1 MNTVQRIVKNTGVLA
16 LSQVITSI
24 LGFFLLIYIA
34 RYLGEVGFGKYSFA
48 LSFTTL
54 FTIIANLGLNL
65 GLNNYI
71 IRELARNKELTNE
84 YLTNVSVIKLLLS
97 FLTFGFIV
105 LTINLMNY
113 PRDTTYA
120 VYLFG
125 LYMIL
130 TSFALTFRSIF
141 QAYERMEYDAA
152 VGVIEYIILFSLVLV
167 VIFSGYGLIEL
178 AYVYIFAGIVAV
190 TLSFLIVLIK
200 IAKPKPTIEFSL
212 WKPLVIGSIPFALNA
227 LFAVLFFRIDTVML
241 SVLKDDAAVGI
252 YNAAYNPLLALGVI
266 PSVFIA
272 TLYPVMSRY
281 FVSSKDSLETF
292 TGLSSKYMAILGFPV
307 AMGCFVLADRFIA
320 LFYAGQFSASIIAFQ
335 ILAFFI
341 PLRWVSS
348 ITGTLLTSINRQSL
362 RTVSVGLS
370 ALFNIVLNAIMIPYL
385 SYIGASIATVL
396 SEVFL
401 YFVFIY
407 FINKHYKKLELH
419 KHFVKPLAASLMM
432 GGFMFYLKDANLFLL
447 ILLAG
452 LMYFVM
458 LALLRTFTQ
467 EDKNIFKQVVKGA
480 RKND

>member
-1 MNTVQRIVKNTGVLA
+1 MNTVKTIAKNTGVLA
-16 LSQVITSI
+16 ISQVITSI

-48 LSFTTL
+48 LAFTGL
-54 FTIIANLGLNL
+54 FAIIANLGM
-65 GLNNYI
+65 NNFI
-71 IRELARNKELTNE
+71 IREIARNKNLTNE
-84 YLTNVSVIKLLLS
+84 YLTNVSMIKLLLS
-97 FLTFGFIV
+97 FLAFGFIV
-105 LTINLMNY
+105 LTINLMDY
-113 PRDTTYA
+113 PQDTTYA

-125 LYMIL
+125 IYMIL

-152 VGVIEYIILFSLVLV
+152 VGVIEYIILFSLVLF

-178 AYVYIFAGIVAV
+178 AYVYIFVGIVGA
-190 TLSFLIVLIK
+190 TLSFSIILIK
-200 IAKPKPTIEFSL
+200 IAKPKPKIDFSL
-212 WKPLVIGSIPFALNA
+212 WKTLIIGSIPFALNA

-252 YNAAYNPLLALGVI
+252 YNAAYVPLLALGVI
-266 PSVFIA
+266 PGVFISA
-272 TLYPVMSRY
+272 LYPVMSRY
-281 FVSSKDSLETF
+281 FVSSKDSLKILTV
-292 TGLSSKYMAILGFPV
+292 LSSKYMAIIGFPV

-320 LFYAGQFSASIIAFQ
+320 LFYADQFSASIMAFQ

-341 PLRWVSS
+341 PLRFVSS

-370 ALFNIVLNAIMIPYL
+370 ALFNIVLNAAMIPYL

-407 FINKHYKKLELH
+407 YINKHYKKLELH
-419 KHFVKPLAASLMM
+419 KYFIKPLLAALVM
-432 GGFMFYLKDANLFLL
+432 GGFVFYFKDINLLLL
-447 ILLAG
+447 ITLAG
-452 LMYFVM
+452 LVYFVI
-458 LALLRTFTQ
+458 LLVLRTFTQ
-467 EDKNIFKQVVKGA
+467 EDKDIFKQVVKRG
-480 RKND
+480 